1 MACVAQIVGG
11 KDTGKTAVLE
21 KVVRALKD
29 RGFRV
34 AVIKHSHHVI
44 DLQGKDTYRLRESG
58 SDVVIFKDPKGLTG
72 FFVDPSFISCLE
84 VDVILLEGFKDFEA
98 PIRVEITSP
107 QEIGVKAEEMLIAI
121 ESCLSKTLESKSY
134 LSDVIRLLEQG

>member
-1 MACVAQIVGG
+1 MACIAQIVGG

-21 KVVRALKD
+21 KVIRVLKD

-58 SDVVIFKDPKGLTG
+58 SDVVILKDPKGLTG
-72 FFVDPSFISCLE
+72 FFVDPSFVNCLQ
-84 VDVILLEGFKDFEA
+84 VDVILLEGFKDFKA
-98 PIRVEITSP
+98 PIRVEIASP
-107 QEIGVKAEEMLIAI
+107 EEIDAKAEEMLRVL
-121 ESCLSKTLESKSY
+121 EPCLRKTLEPKSY
-134 LSDVIRLLEQG
+134 LSDLIRLLEQG